1 MICLN
6 IFLSIQT
13 LTFDLVKDYVIV
25 FHLKFTFIIHLHWED
40 CARNLNER
48 NLLFTCIEKIV
59 LEMNYKSKIILD
71 MKSAGSHQKFSQSK
85 VRILLID
92 KDTKTRGQKGLF
104 IKLSDEK
111 SRLCQQKT
119 LCDYCLEKHFVSV
132 GVMRTSENILFSY
145 NCSQS

>member
-25 FHLKFTFIIHLHWED
+25 FHLKFTFIIHLYWKD
-40 CARNLNER
+40 RARNLNER
-48 NLLFTCIEKIV
+48 NFLFTCIEKIV

>member
-1 MICLN
+1 M
-6 IFLSIQT
+6 
-13 LTFDLVKDYVIV
+13 
-25 FHLKFTFIIHLHWED
+25 
-40 CARNLNER
+40 
-48 NLLFTCIEKIV
+48 